1 MKKTS
6 AKITSL
12 VLAAAMS
19 ASLLAGC
26 SGGST
31 ASKAPTASGAASQ
44 ATSSASASGG
54 VYDGTVTL
62 AHSSWIGFYPLDLAV
77 EKGFFKNHGADVKIN
92 IIESKSDS
100 KSALAAGK
108 IQGIATSLDTN
119 IMSAASGIDLQVVL
133 ALDTSSGGDGLIAKK
148 EFTSFEG
155 LKGKTIALDTTG
167 GASFF
172 WFNYLLK
179 EKNLTMSDFNVQSMG
194 SGDAGA
200 AFAAGKVD
208 AAMTWQPWLDTAK
221 KSTFGKVLLDS
232 SKYPGVIVDALG
244 LSTDFIE
251 KYPTTTQA
259 IIDGWNDAVAY
270 MKSNPED
277 AYKIMSVPAG
287 MEPDALK
294 TACETE
300 VQFYDK
306 DGNKKYFGT
315 TESKGDIYKISEFA
329 AQLWVDTKM
338 VTNKADVNKVLN
350 STFVNAAK

>member
-1 MKKTS
+1 MRKTS
-6 AKITSL
+6 AKIISL
-12 VLAAAMS
+12 ALAAAMS
-19 ASLLAGC
+19 TSLLAGC
-26 SGGST
+26 SGSSE
-31 ASKAPTASGAASQ
+31 SKAPAESGAASQ
-44 ATSSASASGG
+44 GAASGSTSGG

-77 EKGFFKNHGADVKIN
+77 EKGFFKDHGADVKVE

-100 KSALAAGK
+100 KSALAARK

-133 ALDTSSGGDGLIAKK
+133 ALDTSSGGDGLVAKN
-148 EFTSFEG
+148 EFKSFED

-179 EKNLTMSDFNVQSMG
+179 EKNLSMSDFDVQSMG

-208 AAMTWQPWLDTAK
+208 AAMTWQPWLDNAK
-221 KSTFGKVLLDS
+221 KTTFGQVLLS
-232 SKYPGVIVDALG
+232 SSEYPGVIVDALG
-244 LSTDFIE
+244 LSTDFIQ
-251 KYPTTTQA
+251 KYPETTQA
-259 IIDGWNDAVAY
+259 IIDGWNDAIDY
-270 MKSNPED
+270 MKSNPDD

-294 TACETE
+294 AACETE
-300 VQFYDK
+300 VQFYGK
-306 DGNKKYFGT
+306 DGNKTYFGT
-315 TESKGDIYKISEFA
+315 AESKGDIYKISEFA

-338 VTNKADVNKVLN
+338 VSNKADIDKVLN

>member
-1 MKKTS
+1 MRKAS
-6 AKITSL
+6 AKIISL
-12 VLAAAMS
+12 ALAAAMS
-19 ASLLAGC
+19 TSLLAGC

-31 ASKAPTASGAASQ
+31 SKAPAESGAASQ
-44 ATSSASASGG
+44 SAASGG

-77 EKGFFKNHGADVKIN
+77 EKGFFKNHGADVKVE

-133 ALDTSSGGDGLIAKK
+133 ALDTSSGGDGLVAKK
-148 EFTSFEG
+148 EFKSFED

-179 EKNLTMSDFNVQSMG
+179 EKNLSMSDFDVQSMG

-208 AAMTWQPWLDTAK
+208 AAMTWQPWLDNAK
-221 KSTFGKVLLDS
+221 KTTFGQVLLS
-232 SKYPGVIVDALG
+232 SSEYPGVIVDALG
-244 LSTDFIE
+244 LSTDFVQ
-251 KYPTTTQA
+251 KYPETTQA
-259 IIDGWNDAVAY
+259 IIDGWNDA
-270 MKSNPED
+270 
-277 AYKIMSVPAG
+277 YKIMSVPAG
-287 MEPDALK
+287 MKPDALK
-294 TACETE
+294 AACETE

-306 DGNKKYFGT
+306 AGNKSYFGT
-315 TESKGDIYKISEFA
+315 AENKGDIYKISEFA

-338 VTNKADVNKVLN
+338 VSSKADIDKVLN